1 MTKPG
6 HLDRAA
12 GVMVGLACG
21 DALGAA
27 YEFGGPYPADM
38 PVEMKGGGA
47 FGWEPGEWTD
57 DTAMAIPLLG
67 VVESG
72 ERPRG
77 YNLRPAVQRWIEW
90 MHEAKDVGN
99 QTSAVLGEAELAAR
113 VDYYRLD
120 IAA

>member
-47 FGWEPGEWTD
+47 FGWEPGE
-57 DTAMAIPLLG
+57 
-67 VVESG
+67 
-72 ERPRG
+72 
-77 YNLRPAVQRWIEW
+77 
-90 MHEAKDVGN
+90 
-99 QTSAVLGEAELAAR
+99 
-113 VDYYRLD
+113 
-120 IAA
+120 